1 MFKPTKE
8 QATIVETAETGC
20 NIAVSAKAG
29 AAKTSTCVLIAE
41 ALVQPSL
48 YVAFNKSIAEEASEK
63 FPEHVECRTMH
74 SIAYRAIVTPGFRK
88 KLNNF
93 LDFGDIEKLKSWPI
107 EGDIDLKLMV
117 ADVIT
122 KFCQSASYSL
132 ISFITENATDEMDLG
147 LVIPLCS
154 EYWDKLVNDKN
165 DVKITH
171 DVYLKL
177 FQLSKPDL
185 TTHIREKFATKVIP
199 YQTIYLDEAQD
210 SNPVTLDI
218 ILNQK
223 SQIILVGDEYQSI
236 YEWRGAV
243 NAMQNLPDDFVHLYL
258 TESFRFTQ
266 DIADLATR
274 LTKILGNTKQ
284 IIGRGVKPANFN
296 EDSPE
301 FTKAIIVRN
310 NSTLLDYLLEAYDKG
325 EKVYVVAD
333 LNDLWSKLYHIS
345 ALMFNSEPKYPN
357 KELAMFNTF
366 KELTEAAQAVP
377 ELSKLLNLSKNLS
390 QGAGLHTNISNIKKA
405 IVSSASEAN
414 YTLTTCHKSKGLE
427 YDVVTLDDDLLPTDE
442 EGTPLGGANL
452 VAELVKDQVGNL
464 LYVAIT
470 RAKYKVYYPAQL
482 QMLFAWLDQDNKAS
496 I

>member
-29 AAKTSTCVLIAE
+29 AAKTTTCILIAE

-93 LDFGDIEKLKSWPI
+93 LDFGDMEKLKSWPV
-107 EGDIDLKLMV
+107 EGDIDLKILV
-117 ADVIT
+117 ADIIT
-122 KFCQSASYSL
+122 KFCQSASYNL
-132 ISFITENATDEMDLG
+132 ISFISENATDEMDLS
-147 LVIPLCS
+147 LVIPICS
-154 EYWDKLVNDKN
+154 EYWDKLTNDKN
-165 DVKITH
+165 DVKMTH

-177 FQLSKPDL
+177 FQLSKPEL
-185 TTHIREKFATKVIP
+185 TTHIRENFATKVIP

-223 SQIILVGDEYQSI
+223 SQLILVGDEYQSI

-243 NAMQNLPDDFVHLYL
+243 NAMQNLPDDFVHLHL

-296 EDSPE
+296 EDSPQ

-310 NSTLLDYLLEAYDKG
+310 NSTLLDYLLEAYDKD

-345 ALMFNSEPKYPN
+345 ALMFNAEPKYPN

-366 KELTEAAQAVP
+366 KELTEAAQAIP

-414 YTLTTCHKSKGLE
+414 YTLTTCHKAKGLE
-427 YDVVTLDDDLLPTDE
+427 YDIVTLDDDLLPTDE
-442 EGTPLGGANL
+442 EGTPLGGIKLLQAMK
-452 VAELVKDQVGNL
+452 EDQVGNL
-464 LYVAIT
+464 LYVGVT
-470 RAKYKVYYPAQL
+470 RCKYKVTLPFQL
-482 QMLFAWLDQDNKAS
+482 ERLLGFENIEDLK
-496 I
+496 